1 MAKPPGGKLPKVR
14 APRRGPGSLPTR
26 QQILE
31 FIAASPIPVGKREIA
46 KAFKVGSADRVAL
59 KGLLKEI
66 ERSDPV
72 ERGPRRR
79 LAPVGALPEIAVVEV
94 TGIDPDGEPLVRL
107 LGSDPAV
114 PVPTIRLAAGR
125 RGEENLGVGD
135 RAIARLRRQ
144 QDGSYLAAVV
154 RKIEPQGERV
164 LGVFKAEPDGTG
176 RIMPTD
182 RRNKT
187 TYRIRANEGL
197 NAADGD
203 LVLAEPLPVP
213 RLGLPHAQVIERL
226 GRMGDPKAISL
237 IAIHQQGI
245 PVGFPEA
252 AIKEAEAAQPV
263 ALGSRTDLRDF
274 PLVTIDGA
282 DARDFDDAVWA
293 EPDSDPEN
301 AGGWHLLVAIADVSW
316 YVRPGSALDR
326 SARERGNSV
335 YFPDRVV
342 PMLPEALSNELCSLK
357 PAVERA
363 CMAIHLWLDAD
374 GKKLRHQAVRGLMRS
389 AARLTYEQVQAAMD
403 GRPDE
408 TTGPLVEPV
417 IRPLYG
423 AYAALDKAR
432 RKRGTLELDLPERR
446 VVLGSDGT
454 VERIDRRERLD
465 SHKLIEEFM
474 IAANVAA
481 AETLEKVHKPC
492 MYRVHDAPDPEKLTA
507 LREFLEGLD
516 IHALKLA
523 KGQVVRPMHFNRIL
537 AAAEGRP
544 EAAMI
549 NELVLRSQAQ
559 AMYAPENLG
568 HFGLALQR
576 YAHFTSPIRRYAD
589 LLVHRA
595 MVAGL
600 HLGEGGL
607 EQVDPEDFAELG
619 VDLSRLERRAAAAER
634 SAVDRYLV
642 AYMADQVGRI
652 LPGRVNGV
660 TRFGLFVTLDDS
672 GADGLIPISTLP
684 ADYYHHDEAAHRLV
698 GQRSGRVYRLGDTV
712 DVRLAEADPVAGG
725 MTFQLIDGGDEERV
739 SRKGM
744 KLLRQPPPGAHRRSA
759 GAGSGKPGRKKPGT
773 APRRR

>member
-1 MAKPPGGKLPKVR
+1 MARPPTTKLPKVR
-14 APRRGPGSLPTR
+14 VPRKGPGSLPTR
-26 QQILE
+26 QQVVD
-31 FIAASPIPVGKREIA
+31 FIASSPIPVGKREIA

-59 KGLLKEI
+59 KGMLKEI
-66 ERSDPV
+66 ERSGPV
-72 ERGPRRR
+72 ERSHHRR
-79 LAPVGALPEIAVVEV
+79 LAPSGALPEIAVVEV
-94 TGIDPDGEPLVRL
+94 TEIDAEGEPVVRL
-107 LGSDPAV
+107 LGSDPSISA
-114 PVPTIRLAAGR
+114 PTIRLAAGR
-125 RGEENLGVGD
+125 QGTDSPGVGE
-135 RAIARLRRQ
+135 RAIARFRRQ
-144 QDGSYLAAVV
+144 EDGSYQAAIV
-154 RKIEPQGERV
+154 RKIDPQGERV
-164 LGVFKAEPDGTG
+164 LGVYKTEGDGTA

-182 RRNKT
+182 RRNKN
-187 TYRIRANEGL
+187 TYRVRANEGL
-197 NAADGD
+197 NAVDGD

-226 GRMGDPKAISL
+226 GTMGDPKAISL

-245 PVGFPEA
+245 PVGFPDA
-252 AIKEAEAAQPV
+252 ALREAEAAQPV
-263 ALGSRTDLRDF
+263 SLGTRTDLRDF

-293 EPDSDPEN
+293 APDTDPEN
-301 AGGWHLLVAIADVSW
+301 EGGWHLLVAIADVSW

-326 SARERGNSV
+326 SAKERGNSV

-363 CMAIHLWLDAD
+363 CMAIHMWIDAH
-374 GKKLRHQAVRGLMRS
+374 GQKLKHQAVRGLMRS

-403 GRPDE
+403 GRPDD
-408 TTGPLVEPV
+408 TTGPLTDPV
-417 IRPLYG
+417 IKPLYG
-423 AYAALDKAR
+423 AYAALDQAR

-446 VVLGSDGT
+446 VVLGADGT

-481 AETLEKVHKPC
+481 AETLERVHKPC

-516 IHALKLA
+516 IHALKLS
-523 KGQVVRPMHFNRIL
+523 KGQVVKPMHFNRIL
-537 AAAEGRP
+537 SAAEGRP

-559 AMYAPENLG
+559 AMYAPDNLG
-568 HFGLALQR
+568 HFGLSLQR

-600 HLGEGGL
+600 HLGDGGL
-607 EQVDPEDFAELG
+607 EPVDPEGFAELG
-619 VDLSRLERRAAAAER
+619 LDLSRLERRAAMAER
-634 SAVDRYLV
+634 MAVDRYLV
-642 AYMADQVGRI
+642 AYMADQVGQI

-660 TRFGLFVTLDDS
+660 TRFGLFVTLAES

-698 GQRSGRVYRLGDTV
+698 GQRNGRVYRLGDTV
-712 DVRLAEADPVAGG
+712 DVRIAQADPVAGG
-725 MTFQLIDGGDEERV
+725 LTFQLIDGGDEDRV
-739 SRKGM
+739 SRKGQ
-744 KLLRQPPPGAHRRSA
+744 KLLRQPPPGAARKFD
-759 GAGSGKPGRKKPGT
+759 KPGRKKPGT

>member
-1 MAKPPGGKLPKVR
+1 MAKPPGAKLPKVQV
-14 APRRGPGSLPTR
+14 PRRGPGSLPTR
-26 QQILE
+26 QQIVD
-31 FIAASPIPVGKREIA
+31 FIASSPIPVGKREIA

-66 ERSDPV
+66 ERSGPV
-72 ERGPRRR
+72 ERGHHRR
-79 LAPVGALPEIAVVEV
+79 LAPAGALPEIAVIEV
-94 TGIDPDGEPLVRL
+94 TEIDAEGEPVVRL

-125 RGEENLGVGD
+125 RGGEENPGVGE
-135 RAIARLRRQ
+135 RAIARFRRQ
-144 QDGSYLAAVV
+144 EDGSYQAAIV

-164 LGVFKAEPDGTG
+164 LGVYKAQPDGTA

-187 TYRIRANEGL
+187 TYRVRANEGL
-197 NAADGD
+197 GAADGD

-226 GRMGDPKAISL
+226 GAMGDPKAISL

-245 PVGFPEA
+245 PVGFPDA
-252 AIKEAEAAQPV
+252 ALREAETAKPV
-263 ALGSRTDLRDF
+263 SLGTRTDLRDF
-274 PLVTIDGA
+274 PLITIDGA

-293 EPDSDPEN
+293 APDTDPAN
-301 AGGWHLLVAIADVSW
+301 PGGWHLLVAIADVSW

-326 SARERGNSV
+326 SAKERGNSV

-363 CMAIHLWLDAD
+363 CMAIHMWIDAD
-374 GKKLRHQAVRGLMRS
+374 GTKLKHQAVRGLMRS
-389 AARLTYEQVQAAMD
+389 AARLTYEQVQVAMD
-403 GRPDE
+403 GRPDD
-408 TTGPLVEPV
+408 TTGPLVDPV
-417 IRPLYG
+417 IKPLYG

-492 MYRVHDAPDPEKLTA
+492 MYRVHDAPDPEKLVA
-507 LREFLEGLD
+507 LRDFLEGLD

-523 KGQVVRPMHFNRIL
+523 KGQVVKPMHFNRIL
-537 AAAEGRP
+537 SAAEGRP

-559 AMYAPENLG
+559 AMYAPDNLG
-568 HFGLALQR
+568 HFGLSLQR

-607 EQVDPEDFAELG
+607 DPVDPEGFAELG
-619 VDLSRLERRAAAAER
+619 VDLSRLERRAAVAER

-642 AYMADQVGRI
+642 AYMAKHVGTI
-652 LPGRVNGV
+652 FPGRVNGV
-660 TRFGLFVTLDDS
+660 TRFGLFVTLAES

-725 MTFQLIDGGDEERV
+725 LTFQLIDGGDEDRV
-739 SRKGM
+739 SRKGL
-744 KLLRQPPPGAHRRSA
+744 KLLRSPPA
-759 GAGSGKPGRKKPGT
+759 GAKRQFDRPGRKKPGT

>member
-1 MAKPPGGKLPKVR
+1 MARPPSGKLPKVKV
-14 APRRGPGSLPTR
+14 PRRGPGSLPSR
-26 QQILE
+26 QQIVD
-31 FIAASPIPVGKREIA
+31 FIATSPIPVGKREIA

-66 ERSDPV
+66 ERSGPV
-72 ERGPRRR
+72 ERGHHRR
-79 LAPVGALPEIAVVEV
+79 LAPAGALPEIAVIEV
-94 TGIDPDGEPLVRL
+94 AEIDAEGEPVARL

-114 PVPTIRLAAGR
+114 PIPAIRLAAGR
-125 RGEENLGVGD
+125 RGAENPGVGE

-144 QDGSYLAAVV
+144 EDGSYQAAIV

-164 LGVFKAEPDGTG
+164 LGVFKAEADGSG

-226 GRMGDPKAISL
+226 GKMGDPKAISL

-252 AIKEAEAAQPV
+252 ALKEAETAKPV
-263 ALGSRTDLRDF
+263 SLGTRTDLRDF

-293 EPDSDPEN
+293 APDMDPAN
-301 AGGWHLLVAIADVSW
+301 PGGWHLLVAIADVSW
-316 YVRPGSALDR
+316 YVRPGSPLDR
-326 SARERGNSV
+326 AAQERGNSV

-363 CMAIHLWLDAD
+363 CMAIHIWLDAD
-374 GKKLRHQAVRGLMRS
+374 GRKLKHQAVRGLMRS

-403 GRPDE
+403 GRPDD
-408 TTGPLVEPV
+408 TTGPLLDSV
-417 IRPLYG
+417 IKPLYG

-446 VVLGSDGT
+446 VVLGADGT

-465 SHKLIEEFM
+465 SHKLIEDFM

-492 MYRVHDAPDPEKLTA
+492 MYRVHDAPDPEKLVA
-507 LREFLEGLD
+507 LREFLEGLE
-516 IHALKLA
+516 IHALKLS
-523 KGQVVRPMHFNRIL
+523 KGQVVKPMHFNRIL
-537 AAAEGRP
+537 EAAEGRP

-559 AMYAPENLG
+559 AMYAPDNLG

-607 EQVDPEDFAELG
+607 EPVDPEGFVELG

-642 AYMADQVGRI
+642 AYMADQVGHI

-660 TRFGLFVTLDDS
+660 TRFGLFVTLAES

-712 DVRLAEADPVAGG
+712 DVRIAEADPVAGG
-725 MTFQLIDGGDEERV
+725 LTFQLIDGGDEDRV
-739 SRKGM
+739 SRKGQR
-744 KLLRQPPPGAHRRSA
+744 LLRSPPPGAKRKFD
-759 GAGSGKPGRKKPGT
+759 KPGRKKPGT

>member
-1 MAKPPGGKLPKVR
+1 MARPPSPKLPKARV
-14 APRRGPGSLPTR
+14 PRKGPGSLPTR
-26 QQILE
+26 QQVVE

-66 ERSDPV
+66 ERSGPV
-72 ERGPRRR
+72 ERTHHRR
-79 LAPVGALPEIAVVEV
+79 LAPTGALPEIAVIEV
-94 TGIDPDGEPLVRL
+94 IAIDAEGEPVVRL
-107 LGSDPAV
+107 LGSDPDG

-125 RGEENLGVGD
+125 QGGDANPGVGE
-135 RAIARLRRQ
+135 RAIARFRRQ
-144 QDGSYLAAVV
+144 NDGSYQAAIV
-154 RKIEPQGERV
+154 RRIEPQGERV
-164 LGVFKAEPDGTG
+164 LGVYKAEGDGGG
-176 RIMPTD
+176 RIMPTA
-182 RRNKT
+182 RRNKN
-187 TYRIRANEGL
+187 TYRVRANEGL
-197 NAADGD
+197 NAVDGD
-203 LVLAEPLPVP
+203 IVLAEPLPVP

-226 GRMGDPKAISL
+226 GVMGDPKAISL

-245 PVGFPEA
+245 PVGFPDA
-252 AIKEAEAAQPV
+252 ALREAESAQPV
-263 ALGSRTDLRDF
+263 SLGTRTDLRDF

-293 EPDSDPEN
+293 APDTDPEN
-301 AGGWHLLVAIADVSW
+301 QGGWHLLVAIADVSW
-316 YVRPGSALDR
+316 YVRPGSPLDR
-326 SARERGNSV
+326 AAKERGNSV

-363 CMAIHLWLDAD
+363 CMAIHMWIDAD
-374 GKKLRHQAVRGLMRS
+374 GQKIRHQAVRGLMRS

-403 GRPDE
+403 GRPDD
-408 TTGPLVEPV
+408 TTGPLVDPV
-417 IRPLYG
+417 IKPLYG

-432 RKRGTLELDLPERR
+432 HKRGTLELDLPERR
-446 VVLGSDGT
+446 VVLGADGT

-481 AETLEKVHKPC
+481 AETLEKIHKPC

-507 LREFLEGLD
+507 LREFLEGID
-516 IHALKLA
+516 IHALKLP
-523 KGQVVRPMHFNRIL
+523 KGQVVKPMHFNRIL
-537 AAAEGRP
+537 SAAEGRP

-559 AMYAPENLG
+559 AMYAPDNIG
-568 HFGLALQR
+568 HFGLSLQR

-595 MVAGL
+595 MVVGL

-607 EQVDPEDFAELG
+607 EPVDPEAFAELG
-619 VDLSRLERRAAAAER
+619 VELSRLERRAAMAER
-634 SAVDRYLV
+634 MAVDRYLV
-642 AYMADQVGRI
+642 AYMADQVGNI

-660 TRFGLFVTLDDS
+660 TRFGLFVTLAES

-712 DVRLAEADPVAGG
+712 DVRIAQADPVAGG
-725 MTFQLIDGGDEERV
+725 LTFQLIDGGDEDRV
-739 SRKGM
+739 SRKGQ
-744 KLLRQPPPGAHRRSA
+744 KLLRTPPPGTKRKFE
-759 GAGSGKPGRKKPGT
+759 KPGRKKPGT
-773 APRRR
+773 APARRR

>member
-1 MAKPPGGKLPKVR
+1 MARPPGGKLPKVKV
-14 APRRGPGSLPTR
+14 PRRGPGSLPTR
-26 QQILE
+26 QQIID
-31 FIAASPIPVGKREIA
+31 FIASSPIPVGKREIA

-59 KGLLKEI
+59 KGMLKEI
-66 ERSDPV
+66 ERSGPV
-72 ERGPRRR
+72 ERGHHRR

-94 TGIDPDGEPLVRL
+94 TGIDAEGEPVVRL
-107 LGSDPAV
+107 LGSDPSVAM
-114 PVPTIRLAAGR
+114 PTIRLAAGR
-125 RGEENLGVGD
+125 RGGAETLGAGE
-135 RAIARLRRQ
+135 RAIARFRRQ
-144 QDGSYLAAVV
+144 DDGSYQAAVV

-164 LGVFKAEPDGTG
+164 LGVYKAGPDGTG

-182 RRNKT
+182 RRDKT

-226 GRMGDPKAISL
+226 GKMGDPKAISL

-252 AIKEAEAAQPV
+252 ALKEAEAAKPV
-263 ALGSRTDLRDF
+263 SLGTRTDLRDF

-293 EPDSDPEN
+293 APDTDPAN
-301 AGGWHLLVAIADVSW
+301 PGGWHLLVAIADVSW

-326 SARERGNSV
+326 AAKERGNSV

-363 CMAIHLWLDAD
+363 CMAIHIWLDAD
-374 GKKLRHQAVRGLMRS
+374 GKKLKHQAVRGLMRS

-403 GRPDE
+403 GRPDD
-408 TTGPLVEPV
+408 TTGPLLDPV
-417 IRPLYG
+417 IKPLYG
-423 AYAALDKAR
+423 AYAALDLAR

-446 VVLGSDGT
+446 VVLGADGT
-454 VERIDRRERLD
+454 VERIDQRERLD

-492 MYRVHDAPDPEKLTA
+492 MYRVHDAPDPEKLVA

-516 IHALKLA
+516 IHALKLS

-537 AAAEGRP
+537 SAAEGRP

-559 AMYAPENLG
+559 AMYAPDNLG

-595 MVAGL
+595 IVVGL

-607 EQVDPEDFAELG
+607 EQVDPEGFTELG
-619 VDLSRLERRAAAAER
+619 LDLSRLERRAAAAER

-642 AYMADQVGRI
+642 AYMADQVGQI

-660 TRFGLFVTLDDS
+660 TRFGLFVTLAES

-725 MTFQLIDGGDEERV
+725 LTFQLIDGGGEDRV
-739 SRKGM
+739 SRKGQR
-744 KLLRQPPPGAHRRSA
+744 LLRSPPPGAKRKFD
-759 GAGSGKPGRKKPGT
+759 KPGRKRPGT

>member
-1 MAKPPGGKLPKVR
+1 MAKPPGGKAPKTRVPHR
-14 APRRGPGSLPTR
+14 VPGGLPTR
-26 QQILE
+26 QQIVE
-31 FIAASPIPVGKREIA
+31 FIAQSPVPVGKREIA

-59 KGLLKEI
+59 KGLLKDI
-66 ERSDPV
+66 ERSGPV

-79 LAPVGALPEIAVVEV
+79 LAPVGALPEIAVVEIA
-94 TGIDPDGEPLVRL
+94 GIDAEGEPIVRL
-107 LGSDPAV
+107 LGSDPSI
-114 PVPTIRLAAGR
+114 PTPSIRLAPGR
-125 RGEENLGVGD
+125 RGEETLGVRD
-135 RAIARLRRQ
+135 RAVARFRRQ
-144 QDGSYLAAVV
+144 EDGSYLAAVV
-154 RKIEPQGERV
+154 RKVEPQGEHV
-164 LGVFKAEPDGTG
+164 LGVFKADADGAG
-176 RIMPTD
+176 RIVPTD

-197 NAADGD
+197 GAADGD

-226 GRMGDPKAISL
+226 GRMSDPKAISL

-252 AIKEAEAAQPV
+252 AIKEAEAAKPV
-263 ALGSRTDLRDF
+263 TLGSRTDLRDF

-293 EPDSDPEN
+293 APDDDPEN
-301 AGGWHLLVAIADVSW
+301 PGGWHLLVAIADVSW

-374 GKKLRHQAVRGLMRS
+374 GKKLRHKAVRGLMRS
-389 AARLTYEQVQAAMD
+389 AARLTYEQVQAAID
-403 GRPDE
+403 GRPDD
-408 TTGPLVEPV
+408 TTGPLVDPV

-432 RKRGTLELDLPERR
+432 RKRGTLDLDIPERR
-446 VVLGSDGT
+446 VVLGPDGT
-454 VERIDRRERLD
+454 VERIDQRERLD

-481 AETLEKVHKPC
+481 AEILEKVHKPC
-492 MYRVHDAPDPEKLTA
+492 MYRVHDAPDPEKLA
-507 LREFLEGLD
+507 SLREFLEGLE
-516 IHALKLA
+516 IHGLQLA
-523 KGQVVRPMHFNRIL
+523 KGQVVRPTHFNRIL

-559 AMYAPENLG
+559 AMYAPDNLG
-568 HFGLALQR
+568 HFGLALKR

-600 HLGEGGL
+600 HLGDDGL
-607 EQVDPEDFAELG
+607 DTVDPEAFAELG
-619 VDLSRLERRAAAAER
+619 VDISRLEGRAATAER

-642 AYMADQVGRI
+642 AYMAQHVGTI

-660 TRFGLFVTLDDS
+660 TRFGLFVTLAES
-672 GADGLIPISTLP
+672 GADGLVPISSLP
-684 ADYYHHDEAAHRLV
+684 ADYYHHDERAHRLV

-725 MTFQLIDGGDEERV
+725 LTFQLIDGGGEDRV
-739 SRKGM
+739 SRKGQR
-744 KLLRQPPPGAHRRSA
+744 LLRTPPKDA
-759 GAGSGKPGRKKPGT
+759 GRKFDGQKFDRPGRKRPGT
-773 APRRR
+773 APGRR

>member
-1 MAKPPGGKLPKVR
+1 MARPPGTKLPKVR
-14 APRRGPGSLPTR
+14 VPRKGPGSLPTR
-26 QQILE
+26 QQVIE

-66 ERSDPV
+66 ERSGPV
-72 ERGPRRR
+72 ERSHHRR
-79 LAPVGALPEIAVVEV
+79 LAPADALPEIAVIEV
-94 TGIDPDGEPLVRL
+94 TGIDAEGEPVVRL
-107 LGSDPAV
+107 LGSDPDV

-125 RGEENLGVGD
+125 QGGDANPGAGE
-135 RAIARLRRQ
+135 RAIARFRRQ
-144 QDGSYLAAVV
+144 GDGSYQAAII
-154 RKIEPQGERV
+154 RRIEPQGERV
-164 LGVFKAEPDGTG
+164 LGVYKTEGDGAG

-182 RRNKT
+182 RRNKN
-187 TYRIRANEGL
+187 TYRVRANEGL
-197 NAADGD
+197 NAVDGD

-226 GRMGDPKAISL
+226 GTMGDPKAISL

-245 PVGFPEA
+245 PVGFPDA
-252 AIKEAEAAQPV
+252 ALREAEAAQPV
-263 ALGSRTDLRDF
+263 SLGTRTDLRDF

-293 EPDSDPEN
+293 APDKDPEN

-316 YVRPGSALDR
+316 YVRPGSPLDR
-326 SARERGNSV
+326 SAKERGNSV

-363 CMAIHLWLDAD
+363 CMAIHMWIDTD
-374 GKKLRHQAVRGLMRS
+374 GQKIRHQAVRGLMRS

-403 GRPDE
+403 GRPDD
-408 TTGPLVEPV
+408 TTGPLTDPV
-417 IRPLYG
+417 IKPLYG

-432 RKRGTLELDLPERR
+432 HKRGTLELDLPERR
-446 VVLGSDGT
+446 VVLGADGT

-492 MYRVHDAPDPEKLTA
+492 MYRVHDAPDPEKLVA

-516 IHALKLA
+516 IHALKLS
-523 KGQVVRPMHFNRIL
+523 KGQVVKPMHFNRIL
-537 AAAEGRP
+537 SAAEGRP

-559 AMYAPENLG
+559 AMYAPDNLG
-568 HFGLALQR
+568 HFGLSLQR

-607 EQVDPEDFAELG
+607 EPVDPEAFAELG
-619 VDLSRLERRAAAAER
+619 VELSRLERRAAMAER
-634 SAVDRYLV
+634 MAVDRYLV
-642 AYMADQVGRI
+642 AYMADQVGNI

-660 TRFGLFVTLDDS
+660 TRFGLFVTLAES

-698 GQRSGRVYRLGDTV
+698 GQRSGRVYRLGDAV
-712 DVRLAEADPVAGG
+712 DVQIAQADPVAGG
-725 MTFQLIDGGDEERV
+725 LTFQLIDGGDEDRV
-739 SRKGM
+739 SRKGQ
-744 KLLRQPPPGAHRRSA
+744 KLLRSPPPGAKRKFD
-759 GAGSGKPGRKKPGT
+759 KPGRKRPGT
-773 APRRR
+773 APPRRR